1 MHRKARHLRLLSQF
15 WRFIASHTRRLVLL
29 SWWDLSPLLPPPPWY
44 LLYQMMYN
52 VVHRGK
58 SGPRYTKFCIL
69 KIPRKAGS
77 KTPTIMSK
85 NSKKSVKKCLYEIL
99 GVDRDVDDDAVKKA
113 YRKMALQWHPGNTTN
128 RTTTDRGWLP
138 LDPNRSHV

>member
-1 MHRKARHLRLLSQF
+1 MGRDNAQESKTCAFIVAILAFHCILYPST
-15 WRFIASHTRRLVLL
+15 RFVKLVR
-29 SWWDLSPLLPPPPWY
+29 PLN

-128 RTTTDRGWLP
+128 RTTTGRGWLL